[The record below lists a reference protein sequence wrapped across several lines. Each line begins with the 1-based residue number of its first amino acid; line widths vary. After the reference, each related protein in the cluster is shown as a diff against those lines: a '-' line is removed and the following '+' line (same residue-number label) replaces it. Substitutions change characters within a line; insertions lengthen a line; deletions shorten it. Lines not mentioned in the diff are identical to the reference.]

1 MRQLTDQS
9 GRETGC
15 GFEDFGQK
23 MTQTGQ
29 KPRQNPA
36 LQRAPDLTL
45 DNAVCCHG
53 VPGWGSGCN
62 SIRLKRREFV
72 MLVGG
77 AAAWPLAVRAQQ
89 PKIIRLGYLEPQRPT
104 EAVAANLRRQ
114 FLLGLRDLGYVE
126 GRHFKMEDRS
136 ANGQLE
142 RLGNLASEL
151 ARLPIDMFVVGG
163 DAPILA
169 AMRASDTIPIVM
181 TLAADPIRSG
191 FIQSLARPGGNVT
204 GMSALASDMAG
215 KRLELL
221 KEAVPRA
228 QRVAVLWNS
237 DNPSKVAEWKDTQ
250 EAAGTVGLTLRSVEA
265 RSRDELE
272 VALAAIGKD
281 LPDALLTF
289 TDGLTIGLRQRIG
302 SFALASRL
310 PMISEIREFAEAG
323 GLATYGASRADLW
336 RRSAAYVDK
345 IARGAKPGDL
355 PVEQPTRFE
364 LVVNLNTAKA
374 IGLDIAPMLL
384 ARADEVI
391 E

>member
-1 MRQLTDQS
+1 MIRRRDV
-9 GRETGC
+9 
-15 GFEDFGQK
+15 
-23 MTQTGQ
+23 MT
-29 KPRQNPA
+29 
-36 LQRAPDLTL
+36 LL
-45 DNAVCCHG
+45 
-53 VPGWGSGCN
+53 
-62 SIRLKRREFV
+62 
-72 MLVGG
+72 GG
-77 AAAWPLAVRAQQ
+77 AAAAWPLAARAQQ

-142 RLGNLASEL
+142 HLDNLASEL
-151 ARLPIDMFVVGG
+151 ARLPVDMFVAGG

-237 DNPSKVAEWKDTQ
+237 DNPSKVVEWKDTQ
-250 EAAGTVGLTLRSVEA
+250 EAASTVGLALRSVEA

-302 SFALASRL
+302 SFALANRL

-323 GLATYGASRADLW
+323 GVDGMTVDQLGDYLKQHWPVIREQLLNGTYEPKPVRRVEIRRKPPRIPNAEAGTSRRLHAGCRLGSLSASPGLTGHPW
-336 RRSAAYVDK
+336 C
-345 IARGAKPGDL
+345 ARGSCFSPTS
-355 PVEQPTRFE
+355 TRFH
-364 LVVNLNTAKA
+364 
-374 IGLDIAPMLL
+374 
-384 ARADEVI
+384 
-391 E
+391 

>member
-1 MRQLTDQS
+1 M
-9 GRETGC
+9 TG
-15 GFEDFGQK
+15 
-23 MTQTGQ
+23 
-29 KPRQNPA
+29 
-36 LQRAPDLTL
+36 
-45 DNAVCCHG
+45 
-53 VPGWGSGCN
+53 
-62 SIRLKRREFV
+62 RREFIT
-72 MLVGG
+72 LIGG
-77 AAAWPLAVRAQQ
+77 AAAWPLAARAQQ
-89 PKIIRLGYLEPQRPT
+89 PKIIRLGYLEPQRST
-104 EAVAANLRRQ
+104 DAVAANLRRQ

-136 ANGQLE
+136 ANGQLD

-151 ARLPIDMFVVGG
+151 ARLPVDMFVVGG
-163 DAPILA
+163 DAPI
-169 AMRASDTIPIVM
+169 RDTIPIVM

-191 FIQSLARPGGNVT
+191 FIQSLARPGGNIT

-221 KEAVPRA
+221 KEVVPLA
-228 QRVAVLWNS
+228 QRVTVLWNS
-237 DNPSKVAEWKDTQ
+237 DNPSKVAEWKETQ
-250 EAAGTVGLTLRSVEA
+250 EAAGTVGLALTSVEA

-289 TDGLTIGLRQRIG
+289 TEGFTIGVRQRIG

-364 LVVNLNTAKA
+364 LVVNLNAAKA
-374 IGLDIAPMLL
+374 LGLDVPPSLL